1 MLAAQIAET
10 RDTVPT
16 LAVRDVGFA
25 YRNQDGTHTL
35 ALRDV
40 NLAVHREE
48 FVSVVGQSGCGKSTL
63 LRLLAG
69 LMPPTRGAIAVDG
82 DTTTRP
88 RRNISLAFQKPTL
101 LPWRNVIDNVLFPF
115 RHMSLPVGDRE
126 IGRARE
132 LLGMMGLRDFADR
145 RPGELSGG
153 MQQRLALCRTLV
165 TEPDILL
172 MDEPFSALDALTR
185 DELGVE
191 LLRICAI
198 KPKTVVLITHSIP
211 EAVLLSDRVCV
222 MSSRPGT
229 LSDEVAVTLPRPRRP
244 EVMRDRIFQELTT
257 HVRDLVQ
264 QHSNRR
270 V

>member
-1 MLAAQIAET
+1 ME
-10 RDTVPT
+10 VS
-16 LAVRDVGFA
+16 DVSFA
-25 YRNQDGTHTL
+25 YRNQDGTHML

-40 NLAVHREE
+40 NLTVQRNE
-48 FVSVVGQSGCGKSTL
+48 FVSIVGQSGCGKSTL

-69 LMPPTRGAIAVDG
+69 LMAPNRGRITIDG
-82 DTTTRP
+82 DATTHP

-101 LPWRNVIDNVLFPF
+101 LPWSNVLDNVLFPF
-115 RHMSLPVGDRE
+115 RHQSRPVGRDE
-126 IGRARE
+126 IARARE
-132 LLGMMGLRDFADR
+132 LLSMMGLLDFAER

-191 LLRICAI
+191 LLKICAV
-198 KPKTVVLITHSIP
+198 KPKTVVLITHSIA
-211 EAVLLSDRVCV
+211 EAVLLSDRVYV

-229 LSDEVAVTLPRPRRP
+229 LCDEVEIKLPRPRLP
-244 EVMRDRIFQELTT
+244 EVMRAPLFQEFTT

-264 QHSNRR
+264 QHSVRQS
-270 V
+270 

>member
-1 MLAAQIAET
+1 VLAGQIAET
-10 RDTVPT
+10 QPRLPT
-16 LAVRDVGFA
+16 LSVRGVDFA

-40 NLAVHREE
+40 NLTVQREE
-48 FVSVVGQSGCGKSTL
+48 FVSVVGPSGCGKSTL

-69 LMPPTRGAIAVDG
+69 LMPPTRGSLAVNG

-101 LPWRNVIDNVLFPF
+101 LPWRTVIGNVLFPF

-132 LLGMMGLRDFADR
+132 LLGMMGLLDFADR

-153 MQQRLALCRTLV
+153 MQQRLALCRALV

-172 MDEPFSALDALTR
+172 LDEPFSALDALTR

-191 LLRICAI
+191 LLRICTVR
-198 KPKTVVLITHSIP
+198 PKTAVLVTHSIP
-211 EAVLLSDRVCV
+211 EAVLLSDRVCI

-244 EVMRDRIFQELTT
+244 EVMRDPIFQELTT

-264 QHSNRR
+264 QHSRR
-270 V
+270 RG